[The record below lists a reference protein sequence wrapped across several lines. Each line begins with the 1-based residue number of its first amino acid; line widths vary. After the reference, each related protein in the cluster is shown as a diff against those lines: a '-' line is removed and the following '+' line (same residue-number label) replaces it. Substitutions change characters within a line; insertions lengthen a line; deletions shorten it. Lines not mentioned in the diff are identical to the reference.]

1 MGKNIPR
8 HLKGLGNII
17 LDNLHYNL
25 ICIIY
30 LQMTIASHCHV
41 IKKFFVIYNLT
52 F

>member
-1 MGKNIPR
+1 MGEKIQRLLKDMGKIV
-8 HLKGLGNII
+8 

-25 ICIIY
+25 ICIIN

>member
-1 MGKNIPR
+1 MGKDIPR
-8 HLKGLGNII
+8 HLKGMGTTV

>member
-1 MGKNIPR
+1 MGEKIPR
-8 HLKGLGNII
+8 LLKDICNTV

-25 ICIIY
+25 ICIIN

-41 IKKFFVIYNLT
+41 IKNFFVIYNLT